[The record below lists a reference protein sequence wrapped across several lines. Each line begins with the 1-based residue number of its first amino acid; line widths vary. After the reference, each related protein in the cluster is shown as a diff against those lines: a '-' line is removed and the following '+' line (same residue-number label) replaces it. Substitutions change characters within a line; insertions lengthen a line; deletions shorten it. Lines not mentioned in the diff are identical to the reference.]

1 RRLRA
6 GLRHRRRGPRARE
19 RRKDLVGA
27 LPALRAECRDARAPA
42 ARRKGHGRRR
52 SSAIPGERRAA
63 ARSAGSARGRSE
75 LRLFILGVLAL
86 AGTTGYAQIK
96 SDWERANEDRLKQ
109 SQEQAV
115 PPPSLDKAR
124 LVEVKS
130 TLAADTDF
138 RFFIDPES
146 VSVGEDRIVRYVLV
160 ARSPSGSESVTFEGI
175 RCLGEYRVYAVGHP

>member
-1 RRLRA
+1 MRFLSLILLLCVA
-6 GLRHRRRGPRARE
+6 
-19 RRKDLVGA
+19 
-27 LPALRAECRDARAPA
+27 
-42 ARRKGHGRRR
+42 
-52 SSAIPGERRAA
+52 SA
-63 ARSAGSARGRSE
+63 
-75 LRLFILGVLAL
+75 VK
-86 AGTTGYAQIK
+86 AQIK

-175 RCLGEYRVYAVGHP
+175 RCLGEYRVYAVGHPDGTWAGRPSEWRTIVRDPRVSQATLARQYFCPGRSAILTDAEGQKAVRAGGHPGVFVDQR